1 MANRSRCCSPPE
13 HLPTLRS
20 PIAVIPARSS
30 TSLTGLDWLNR
41 LAVYWAVSSTVR
53 SLSIP
58 PLCST
63 ADTKPREIAWCGDI
77 PRTETSPELG
87 RDRPRI
93 TSIVDVL
100 PAPFGPR
107 KATISPDAMLK
118 SMPST
123 AWTGPKLLC
132 TPRSSTASGASAPL
146 GDPQPGNAL
155 VVVMDLIVGD
165 RIVDRKWIIA
175 AAFWKTRQ
183 GCSAEVVPV
192 ARQLL
197 VLSVVKVARG
207 RSADAIT
214 GYLTGTVTSCRVAGG
229 TPPGRCT
236 SHAVSRH
243 VVLGAGSVQ
252 AAESSAER
260 RLPPGRA
267 IHR

>member
-1 MANRSRCCSPPE
+1 
-13 HLPTLRS
+13 
-20 PIAVIPARSS
+20 
-30 TSLTGLDWLNR
+30 
-41 LAVYWAVSSTVR
+41 
-53 SLSIP
+53 
-58 PLCST
+58 
-63 ADTKPREIAWCGDI
+63 
-77 PRTETSPELG
+77 
-87 RDRPRI
+87 
-93 TSIVDVL
+93 
-100 PAPFGPR
+100 
-107 KATISPDAMLK
+107 
-118 SMPST
+118 
-123 AWTGPKLLC
+123 
-132 TPRSSTASGASAPL
+132 
-146 GDPQPGNAL
+146 
-155 VVVMDLIVGD
+155 MDLIVMD

-267 IHR
+267 IHRVRGPRNASCQIQGRWPARIAAAASRNESWQP